1 MSTVSEIRNAIFV
14 INVSSPDTTDLI
26 MALVSLP
33 PDKLAGLTNLQQDDK
48 KLQKLPTFGLL

>member
-48 KLQKLPTFGLL
+48 KL

>member
-1 MSTVSEIRNAIFV
+1 
-14 INVSSPDTTDLI
+14 